1 MLREGRPLLQPRRE
15 EGEPPLSRSSH
26 EVLMDT
32 SARSC
37 AVRPRRLIETAAL
50 GSPRRPLR
58 HALTRGNLRQ
68 VVEVLKVLK
77 QISRHG
83 NAGGVVLSKCDF
95 FLKKEK
101 TNK

>member
-1 MLREGRPLLQPRRE
+1 
-15 EGEPPLSRSSH
+15 
-26 EVLMDT
+26 MDT

-50 GSPRRPLR
+50 AVLFVTLSLG
-58 HALTRGNLRQ
+58 GNLRQ

-83 NAGGVVLSKCDF
+83 NAGGVGLF
-95 FLKKEK
+95 
-101 TNK
+101 